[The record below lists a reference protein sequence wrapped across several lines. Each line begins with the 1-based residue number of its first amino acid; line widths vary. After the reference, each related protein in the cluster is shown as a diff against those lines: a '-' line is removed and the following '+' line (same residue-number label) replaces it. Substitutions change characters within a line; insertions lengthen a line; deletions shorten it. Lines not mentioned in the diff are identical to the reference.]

1 MVEYRPAAL
10 AAQIEQQVA
19 GHVHGRRP
27 VGSSDISYFQRI
39 IFVEIESG
47 LDLQITGIPL
57 IAVVGRERHHDPVGF
72 DTALP
77 QAPGEALHTA
87 VEMPGHA
94 VYIQA
99 VFFAVNP
106 HRPVSDATG
115 HAADAFAA
123 QGWIAE
129 ITAEILVTQRHIRQM
144 SVTIGNQNRHD
155 SRADIAKPH
164 FGTCGIAQR
173 IEHNGLALRSGAPDL
188 LFDLHPYSPGF
199 RLRSRLSIRRRVSSF
214 PMKEVT
220 SYIPGP
226 LPAPTSARRS
236 VFITCPSE

>member
-1 MVEYRPAAL
+1 
-10 AAQIEQQVA
+10 
-19 GHVHGRRP
+19 
-27 VGSSDISYFQRI
+27 
-39 IFVEIESG
+39 
-47 LDLQITGIPL
+47 
-57 IAVVGRERHHDPVGF
+57 
-72 DTALP
+72 
-77 QAPGEALHTA
+77 
-87 VEMPGHA
+87 MPGHA

-123 QGWIAE
+123 QGRIAE

-164 FGTCGIAQR
+164 FGTCGIARR

-199 RLRSRLSIRRRVSSF
+199 RLRKQVVDTTQGLLLPDERGNVVHTGTLAGSDQRQARRVHHLSQRIALLLDPAVHDPLGIFERKIVDAGQHLAQFAQSIAGLSPFQYFLACFSS
-214 PMKEVT
+214 
-220 SYIPGP
+220 Y
-226 LPAPTSARRS
+226 
-236 VFITCPSE
+236 